1 MIEPKLRFKADDGSQ
16 FPDWEEKKIDDIGCF
31 IKGAGLSKA
40 DISNVGTPLILYG
53 ELYTT
58 YSEVAY
64 TVLNMKLLIPC
75 LAEQQKIADCLS
87 SLDEVIEK

>member
-1 MIEPKLRFKADDGSQ
+1 MHEPKLRFKADDGSE
-16 FPDWEEKKIDDIGCF
+16 FPDWEEKKIGDIGCF

-64 TVLNMKLLIPC
+64 DIKRKRKL
-75 LAEQQKIADCLS
+75 
-87 SLDEVIEK
+87 SLMINIIV